1 MSNRRKR
8 QARRHHMTPAQRW
21 AADRYRPHRQYT
33 AAQVRQILV
42 DDGVNRRSTPLT
54 WLVHGVTYIAAK
66 ERRTKEAVFVE
77 IEQACIAGCG
87 LPLPKSGDMST
98 L

>member
-42 DDGVNRRSTPLT
+42 EDGVNRRDTPLT
-54 WLVHGVTYIAAK
+54 WLVRGVEYIALH
-66 ERRTKEAVFVE
+66 ERRDKDVVFVE
-77 IEQACIAGCG
+77 IEQACIEACG
-87 LPLPKSGDMST
+87 LPLPRTGVN